1 MVHTS
6 SKQTVLTNIFLD
18 LFTFFN
24 FNCRYSDETR
34 ASIAKY
40 ACQHGTKVASAVF
53 SRKLGVAVSRSS
65 VDSIKKAYHK
75 RIQEAGSDEV
85 STLPPRKRGRPCL
98 LGDVENQLKLY
109 LSKIRDQGGVIT
121 ASVVVAAVRGILM
134 CCSPSQLVEFGGHIT
149 LSKTWAYHLLERMK
163 FVRRK
168 ATTSKSRQKPQD
180 FNKLKEDFLADVVSV
195 VTMEEIPPELILNW
209 DQTGINLVP
218 AASWTMERAG
228 SKRVEISGVGEK
240 RQITAVLCGSLIG
253 DYLPLQLIYKGKTSR
268 CHPNFNFP
276 SDWHVTHSPKHWSTE
291 DTMVEYI
298 EEIIVPYVDSTRD
311 HLGVDSSQAALVILD
326 SFKGQVTNSINMLL
340 EANNI
345 QVCLLPPNTTDF
357 L

>member
-1 MVHTS
+1 
-6 SKQTVLTNIFLD
+6 
-18 LFTFFN
+18 
-24 FNCRYSDETR
+24 
-34 ASIAKY
+34 
-40 ACQHGTKVASAVF
+40 
-53 SRKLGVAVSRSS
+53 
-65 VDSIKKAYHK
+65 
-75 RIQEAGSDEV
+75 
-85 STLPPRKRGRPCL
+85 
-98 LGDVENQLKLY
+98 
-109 LSKIRDQGGVIT
+109 
-121 ASVVVAAVRGILM
+121 M

-149 LSKTWAYHLLERMK
+149 LSKTWAYHLLECMK

-180 FNKLKEDFLADVVSV
+180 INKLKEDFLADVVSV

-276 SDWHVTHSPKHWSTE
+276 SDWHMTHHLNTGLPKTQW
-291 DTMVEYI
+291 
-298 EEIIVPYVDSTRD
+298 
-311 HLGVDSSQAALVILD
+311 
-326 SFKGQVTNSINMLL
+326 
-340 EANNI
+340 
-345 QVCLLPPNTTDF
+345 
-357 L
+357 